1 MSSCTLSLEA
11 ECRRLR
17 LRAGAELV
25 CRGGSLWLT
34 FEAGDRPSPD
44 VMLAPGERYRLQ
56 RDADVFI
63 AALHGAGPAL
73 CQIEAPPRSRGDG
86 SSWVRRFSGLGGA
99 RAS

>member
-1 MSSCTLSLEA
+1 MSSCMLSLEA

-34 FEAGDRPSPD
+34 FEARDQPSPD
-44 VMLAPGERYRLQ
+44 VMLAPGERYRLHG
-56 RDADVFI
+56 DADVFI

-73 CQIEAPPRSRGDG
+73 CQIEAPPHSRRAGPP
-86 SSWVRRFSGLGGA
+86 WFTWLRGG
-99 RAS
+99 RVS

>member
-1 MSSCTLSLEA
+1 MSCILFLEA

-34 FEAGDRPSPD
+34 FEAGERPSPD
-44 VMLAPGERYRLQ
+44 VMLAPGERYRLH

-73 CQIEAPPRSRGDG
+73 CQIEAPPRSRGAG
-86 SSWVRRFSGLGGA
+86 SSWLGRFRWLGSA